1 MIRYEELVFR
11 PPSEAKSFIFQITLG
26 CSYNRCTFCGM
37 YKMKR
42 FRIRPLEEVIEEIR
56 WASKEYPFVR
66 RVFLADGDP
75 LCVPADYMVRV
86 LEELYRGFPKLERV
100 GTYATPQNLL
110 EKGPEELKDIREAGL
125 KILYVG
131 VESGSDR
138 VLEFVKKGV
147 NQGQIVEALV
157 KAKEAGFTVSTTFIL
172 GLGGR
177 DWWEEHAL
185 ESAKVV
191 NEAVPHYT
199 AALTLML
206 IPKTVLHWQAQRG
219 IFKVPTQRQIMKEML
234 LFVENIEVETVFRSN
249 HVSNLIPI
257 KANLPEDKLRLS
269 NELAG
274 YILMTPEEPLPSTWL
289 GPF

>member
-1 MIRYEELVFR
+1 MIRYEEPVFR
-11 PPSEAKSFIFQITLG
+11 PPSEAKSLIFQITLG

-75 LCVPADYMVRV
+75 LCVPTDYMLRV
-86 LEELYRGFPKLERV
+86 LGELCKSFPRLERV

-110 EKGPEELKDIREAGL
+110 EKSPDELRDIREAGL

-147 NQGQIVEALV
+147 NQRQIVEALV

>member
-1 MIRYEELVFR
+1 MIRYEEPVFR
-11 PPSEAKSFIFQITLG
+11 PPSEAKSLIFQITLG

-75 LCVPADYMVRV
+75 LCVPTDYMLRV
-86 LEELYRGFPKLERV
+86 LGELYRGFPRLERV

-110 EKGPEELKDIREAGL
+110 EKSPDELRDIREAGL

-147 NQGQIVEALV
+147 NQRQIVEALV

-206 IPKTVLHWQAQRG
+206 IPKTVLHWQAQRC

>member
-1 MIRYEELVFR
+1 MIRYEEPVFR
-11 PPSEAKSFIFQITLG
+11 PPSEAKSLIFQITLG

-75 LCVPADYMVRV
+75 LCVPTDYMLRV
-86 LEELYRGFPKLERV
+86 LGELYRGFPRLERV

-110 EKGPEELKDIREAGL
+110 EKSPDELRDIREAGL

-147 NQGQIVEALV
+147 NQRQIVEALV